1 MSTFSAP
8 AAASS
13 TIWTRSTRRTEAL
26 GLRLTRFQLPSP
38 RLVQLN
44 LNGTSHIRLGAP
56 TACYVSS
63 LTADY
68 TSVLSQWFAK

>member
-26 GLRLTRFQLPSP
+26 GLRLFQLPSP

-44 LNGTSHIRLGAP
+44 LNGTSHIRLDAP
-56 TACYVSS
+56 TACYALLGS
-63 LTADY
+63 
-68 TSVLSQWFAK
+68 